1 MAAGFNELELPAFS
15 IAELFI
21 PQKLMPTSTNPQTQP
36 MPTVSAS
43 PMLPQTIGEEVPQ
56 KTFTSIVQQEFD
68 ALPFASVDRLEM
80 SPPKERPVP
89 LSYSSAVQAPKRSA
103 TPELDSNGSTVS
115 SDFEDSL
122 PMRRPSLFNAR
133 SRRID
138 PNRVSQILLNF
149 TRNTFYI
156 YFA

>member
-1 MAAGFNELELPAFS
+1 MAAGFNELELPSFS

-21 PQKLMPTSTNPQTQP
+21 PQKLIPNSTNPQTQP
-36 MPTVSAS
+36 MPTASAS
-43 PMLPQTIGEEVPQ
+43 PMLPQTIGEETSQ
-56 KTFTSIVQQEFD
+56 KTSTPNVQQGFD

-80 SPPKERPVP
+80 SPPKKHSVP

-103 TPELDSNGSTVS
+103 TPDLDSNGSTAS

-138 PNRVSQILLNF
+138 TSRVRGIL
-149 TRNTFYI
+149 
-156 YFA
+156 